1 MTGRKEYTHNIITV
15 ESIQRRTGPGRG
27 GGGSNTVVIS
37 TYSSYS
43 IRIQTLTVQSTH
55 SSRPVKNDMIQETS
69 TRLVSPGSVIALDTK
84 ESSESSSLINRREYF
99 TINYK
104 I

>member
-1 MTGRKEYTHNIITV
+1 M
-15 ESIQRRTGPGRG
+15 
-27 GGGSNTVVIS
+27 VIS

-43 IRIQTLTVQSTH
+43 IRIQTLTVQSTY
-55 SSRPVKNDMIQETS
+55 SSRPVKNNMIQETS

-84 ESSESSSLINRREYF
+84 ESSESSSLINSRREYF